1 MYSLLIIDDNE
12 KGALLLKKG
21 LEVTSQIEADL
32 VISGEEGIRQ
42 SIKKNY
48 DAILMDLNLPG
59 IDGIKAMQLIKEDLP
74 YCPVIM
80 ITGHNDIQ
88 TAVTAIKKGAFDY
101 LVKPLDLDMVLDVI
115 ERACKQVALEKKIKA
130 DDKNKKIRHS
140 EEMVYD
146 KEKSPLVELVRVSGK
161 VAVSDAPVLI
171 TGESGTGKE
180 LISKMIHAKS
190 VRSNQ
195 PFVEVNCGAIP
206 HELME
211 SEFFGHEKGAFT
223 GATEKHEGFFS
234 VANKGTIFLD
244 EIGEM
249 PMSLQVKLLRTLQSG
264 EVRRIGGTKLF
275 HVDVRI
281 IAATSRNLL
290 DEIEQNR
297 FREDLFYR
305 LNVVNICIP
314 PLRERRCDISLLI
327 RHFLNI
333 LHPGDNIVRKIDDK
347 ALSFLEKHSW
357 PGNIR
362 ELKNLI
368 ERFML
373 LVEGTTITLEDVIK
387 DSLISKNH
395 QKHIE
400 FEDMSLAKLEAFQID
415 AILKQCEGNKTK
427 AAKKLGIT
435 IQTLYNKLSK
445 IKDSSFD

>member
-12 KGALLLKKG
+12 KGARLLKKG
-21 LEVTSQIEADL
+21 LEVTSQIEADC
-32 VISGEEGIRQ
+32 VISGEEGIKQ

-59 IDGIKAMQLIKEDLP
+59 IDGIQAMQTIKEDLP

-115 ERACKQVALEKKIKA
+115 ERACKQITLEKKIKA
-130 DDKNKKIRHS
+130 DNNSKKIRHS
-140 EEMVYD
+140 DEMIYD
-146 KEKSPLVELVRVSGK
+146 KTKSPLVELVK
-161 VAVSDAPVLI
+161 VAVKVAASDASVLI

-180 LISKMIHAKS
+180 LISKMIHSKS

-211 SEFFGHEKGAFT
+211 SEFFGHEKGSFT
-223 GATEKHEGFFS
+223 GATDKHDGFFS

-281 IAATSRNLL
+281 IAATSRDLL
-290 DEIEQNR
+290 EEIEQNK

-305 LNVVNICIP
+305 LNVVNVCIP
-314 PLRERRCDISLLI
+314 PLRERKCDIPLLI
-327 RHFLNI
+327 RHFLKI

-347 ALSFLEKHSW
+347 ALRFLDKHNW

-373 LVEGTTITLEDVIK
+373 LVEGTTITLEDVTK
-387 DSLISKNH
+387 DPLISRNH
-395 QKHIE
+395 LKTTK
-400 FEDMSLAKLEAFQID
+400 FLDMSLAKLETFQID
-415 AILKQCEGNKTK
+415 AVLKQCGGNKTQ

-435 IQTLYNKLSK
+435 VQTLYNKLSK
-445 IKDSSFD
+445 IKDL

>member
-21 LEVTSQIEADL
+21 LEVTSQIKADC
-32 VISGEEGIRQ
+32 VISGEEGIKQ

-59 IDGIKAMQLIKEDLP
+59 IDGIQAMQTIKEDLP

-115 ERACKQVALEKKIKA
+115 ERACKQIVLEKKIKA
-130 DDKNKKIRHS
+130 DNNSKKIRHS
-140 EEMVYD
+140 DEMIYD
-146 KEKSPLVELVRVSGK
+146 KTKSPLVELIKIAIK
-161 VAVSDAPVLI
+161 VAASDASVLI

-180 LISKMIHAKS
+180 LISKMIHSKS

-211 SEFFGHEKGAFT
+211 SEFFGHEKGSFT
-223 GATEKHEGFFS
+223 GATEKHDGFFS

-281 IAATSRNLL
+281 IAATSRDLL
-290 DEIEQNR
+290 EAIEQNK

-305 LNVVNICIP
+305 LNVVNVCIP
-314 PLRERRCDISLLI
+314 PLRDRKCDIPLLI
-327 RHFLNI
+327 RHFLKI

-347 ALSFLEKHSW
+347 ALRFLDKHNW

-373 LVEGTTITLEDVIK
+373 LVEGTTITLEDVTK
-387 DSLISKNH
+387 DPLISRNH
-395 QKHIE
+395 LKTTE
-400 FEDMSLAKLEAFQID
+400 FSDMSLAKLEAFQID
-415 AILKQCEGNKTK
+415 TILKQCGGNKTQ

-435 IQTLYNKLSK
+435 VQTLYNKLNK
-445 IKDSSFD
+445 IKDI